1 MLHHRHRK
9 IALPIALAIAA
20 IPPSTA
26 AARPYLDPGSN
37 LQHQATTP
45 AAIAQPHP
53 DRHTAPA
60 ELGLPPVLRPARA
73 SEQQAITRAET
84 QEVNALADT
93 PPQGARYSNAEQNA
107 YAPATAPVATTPPA
121 AGGSSNA
128 FDYGDAAIGAGITAA
143 IALLITGRQPRS
155 TPAARAPPSLDLDNL
170 NHRPPGRREKPLTER
185 LQPAIA
191 ALGGPSRPEPRFVTC
206 TPPTSSTGRLTRRH
220 LANSNR

>member
-143 IALLITGRQPRS
+143 IALLITGASLARRQ
-155 TPAARAPPSLDLDNL
+155 
-170 NHRPPGRREKPLTER
+170 RREL
-185 LQPAIA
+185 
-191 ALGGPSRPEPRFVTC
+191 
-206 TPPTSSTGRLTRRH
+206 RH
-220 LANSNR
+220 P